1 MLFTV
6 FTQFL
11 GNDKTFDLF
20 VELFGFDFLEVVP
33 SLVFI
38 KNVALYT
45 LVVAACSL
53 PVTLLVRK
61 LLHPKQPFLPK
72 VKG

>member
-1 MLFTV
+1 MPGMVGLSAFCV
-6 FTQFL
+6 WYGQFGGDWMIVS
-11 GNDKTFDLF
+11 GNN
-20 VELFGFDFLEVVP
+20 
-33 SLVFI
+33 SL
-38 KNVALYT
+38 K
-45 LVVAACSL
+45 AACSL